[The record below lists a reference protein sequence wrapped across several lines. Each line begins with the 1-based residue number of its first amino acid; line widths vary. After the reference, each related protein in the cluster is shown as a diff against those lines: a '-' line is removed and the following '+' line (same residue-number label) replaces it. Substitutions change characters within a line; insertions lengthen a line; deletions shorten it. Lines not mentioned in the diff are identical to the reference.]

1 MAPGLEPRMPNI
13 QMFVSLTPEGQ
24 ITIGAQCLGIDI
36 STLHRI
42 NVEQSKKLRRDLEA
56 AEKQAESL
64 IAQASDK

>member
-1 MAPGLEPRMPNI
+1 MAPGLEPRQPNI

-24 ITIGAQCLGIDI
+24 ISIGAQCLGVDI

-42 NVEQSKKLRRDLEA
+42 SVQQSRKLRADLEQ

-64 IAQASDK
+64 IAQASNK